1 MPADTYG
8 AHGPGRCAIGYR
20 HRRRLLNCSL
30 AVLLL
35 SLSDRSGGARRLG
48 TLTCELLQLISR
60 LHSLSPC
67 SSPPL
72 VFFRCALRVVVGGEG
87 NPDTAGGWS
96 SELKRVSLASSTRRS
111 QWVMGD
117 GLLLTE
123 RHAAAIADLPSLP
136 RGEHPA
142 LCGLGC
148 GRVVS
153 ASVFSIVHEIGTLFF
168 RK

>member
-30 AVLLL
+30 AGLLL

-96 SELKRVSLASSTRRS
+96 SELKRVSLASSLDAP
-111 QWVMGD
+111 VPM
-117 GLLLTE
+117 
-123 RHAAAIADLPSLP
+123 
-136 RGEHPA
+136 
-142 LCGLGC
+142 GLGRWPSAYREARC
-148 GRVVS
+148 CHCRLAVFAEGRAPCPLRAGVWPCCLGICLQYS
-153 ASVFSIVHEIGTLFF
+153 S
-168 RK
+168 